1 MRHLVRAGRHLL
13 HDEERES
20 HEAEA
25 VTEIFEHDGRADQ
38 HGARRLEPRQQRV
51 DHERNVE
58 DADQREQ
65 GAPQFEPRNEIA
77 AQNGPHDEGD
87 HAERTVIES
96 DLLFGK
102 AHALLIERSVEEQ
115 RHDLDDQTFG
125 EAVEEDEGE
134 IDPDVFLLEE
144 LQKDALRLA
153 HGAAE
158 TIGVGR
164 RGAAR
169 RQHADVVQPKQEEN
183 AAAKAHHGHPRLHD
197 SDMVLERAGQIDQ
210 SAHGEDLSDV
220 VKGALPADELGLQV
234 FGKFGDIDAVG
245 GDVVRRAAEGHDSH
259 QGDGIGEKVGKRK
272 RQGDQRKSQTRNQLR
287 GDDPEFL
294 GPEHLHQ
301 GTPEGFERPRQ
312 DNQRSPERNA
322 GIVDTQPSE
331 HQRRYHVYD
340 NKREPHGK
348 IDRGDPCQ
356 RRYFSGICRH
366 RFFSG

>member
-1 MRHLVRAGRHLL
+1 M
-13 HDEERES
+13 
-20 HEAEA
+20 
-25 VTEIFEHDGRADQ
+25 
-38 HGARRLEPRQQRV
+38 
-51 DHERNVE
+51 
-58 DADQREQ
+58 
-65 GAPQFEPRNEIA
+65 
-77 AQNGPHDEGD
+77 
-87 HAERTVIES
+87 
-96 DLLFGK
+96 
-102 AHALLIERSVEEQ
+102 
-115 RHDLDDQTFG
+115 
-125 EAVEEDEGE
+125 
-134 IDPDVFLLEE
+134 
-144 LQKDALRLA
+144 
-153 HGAAE
+153 
-158 TIGVGR
+158 GR
-164 RGAAR
+164 RGATR
-169 RQHADVVQPKQEEN
+169 RQHADVVQSQQEEN

-245 GDVVRRAAEGHDSH
+245 GDVVRRAAEGHDGH